1 MSIRFG
7 YANATFSIAKPS
19 KPKKSRVL
27 RSRGEFASLVP
38 DDDQPH
44 KTRRIWVKAGTQ
56 IIDRVWGE
64 LRKHLGT
71 RKPVNTKMLTNKI
84 RSFQWLHWHR
94 GEDLWLATGEMLEE
108 AFLMK
113 HGQ

>member
-1 MSIRFG
+1 MTGWFTRKKRVQIKG
-7 YANATFSIAKPS
+7 KWTWVKPAYAKVHYHN
-19 KPKKSRVL
+19 
-27 RSRGEFASLVP
+27 VP
-38 DDDQPH
+38 DDDQPR

-108 AFLMK
+108 AFLRE
-113 HGQ
+113 HGE